1 MLRDSI
7 SAETFLNWNIVH
19 FKWIYCFTFANFSF
33 YSLFWL
39 KNLLPDHQF
48 YNCKQADWSNDFFK
62 WSTRLIYAGVA
73 AVFTR
78 WLLYQQR
85 SKKCDKNCWIM
96 NGWPTTH
103 IWGSQDQKI
112 TKGKRLL
119 SICALSKIEKCKSV
133 RSRESNPSPVNSS
146 LWLSLS
152 LANPL
157 PTKLIWFSCNY
168 LIFDCVRL
176 DLRFCGTADVG
187 NTFRHDYKTHGIL
200 IEKVCKMWNTVI
212 SKRGV
217 SIQGKENYCSVLE
230 PWRLKLSSQ
239 IQSSLSIAAPRT

>member
-119 SICALSKIEKCKSV
+119 SICALLKIEKCKSV

-168 LIFDCVRL
+168 LIFHCVRL

-187 NTFRHDYKTHGIL
+187 NRHEHFPTWL
-200 IEKVCKMWNTVI
+200 
-212 SKRGV
+212 
-217 SIQGKENYCSVLE
+217 
-230 PWRLKLSSQ
+230 
-239 IQSSLSIAAPRT
+239 

>member
-1 MLRDSI
+1 MILFQQKHFWIGI
-7 SAETFLNWNIVH
+7 SCISNGFIASNLQTFHSTV
-19 FKWIYCFTFANFSF
+19 YCGWKIHSC
-33 YSLFWL
+33 
-39 KNLLPDHQF
+39 LPDHQL
-48 YNCKQADWSNDFFK
+48 YNCKQADWSNDFIK

-78 WLLYQQR
+78 WLLYQLR
-85 SKKCDKNCWIM
+85 SKKCDKNCCIM

-119 SICALSKIEKCKSV
+119 SICELFKIEKCKSV

-157 PTKLIWFSCNY
+157 PTKLIWLSCNY
-168 LIFDCVRL
+168 LIFDCVQL

-187 NTFRHDYKTHGIL
+187 NRHEHFL
-200 IEKVCKMWNTVI
+200 RW
-212 SKRGV
+212 
-217 SIQGKENYCSVLE
+217 L
-230 PWRLKLSSQ
+230 
-239 IQSSLSIAAPRT
+239 